1 MTTIKILL
9 LTLLIINNLS
19 ISITLEEGQ
28 KLKSTETVDL
38 YILNSLY
45 EGYLEIPKD
54 KKKIY
59 QIDAGSEGTYI
70 VLGYS
75 VEVNE
80 LGTVTPSNKTTYY
93 YEDGTVSDKFIP
105 NLPINKTS
113 SFFSTGSSIVMCKV
127 NDNNFNITVIV
138 HDYAQIYTEDI
149 LNNYVKENVKDKGTQ
164 LDQFTQ
170 ITEYISQYPYNP
182 NVESYISLIILKSG
196 NHWAYSSAIDFM
208 AKSAGIQSHMRVAEN
223 DGDEETILMS
233 VVALINDEFYVSKI
247 LFDETNNKNYTIY
260 PIPQG
265 YSIRK
270 SDEDENNIIIYQY
283 DGFEENII
291 IPNKLD
297 NKNVIGLDRKCFSNG
312 IKFSFTKISNIIIPE
327 GIISIGDET
336 FSDLYYLIEINFPK
350 SVRKIGYHVFD
361 GSSLENIYV
370 DKENNDFSSDEG
382 ILYNKNKTILI
393 NYPPGKYNEKFNVP
407 EGLEK
412 IGNYSF
418 YKNEY
423 IKTIS
428 LSKSLNYI
436 GREAFGDSSLE
447 EIYFKEDPPIIGEDA
462 FLYCIITI
470 YYPKNNKKWSSIIES
485 GEEYGSFYID
495 WVEVEGER
503 EEKEEEREEEKEE
516 REEEKEEREE
526 EIEEREEEKEDNEK
540 KNDGE
545 NKNKYE
551 EEPGESN
558 AIIWILI
565 VVGIVIILLAII
577 FLIIIKRKDKTS
589 ESIESLGGEGLLKEQ
604 NELSL

>member
-19 ISITLEEGQ
+19 TSITKEEGQ

-45 EGYLEIPKD
+45 DGYLEIPKD
-54 KKKIY
+54 KNKIY

-70 VLGYS
+70 VLGFS

-80 LGTVTPSNKTTYY
+80 LGTVTPSNRTTYY

-127 NDNNFNITVIV
+127 NDTDFNITVNV
-138 HDYAQIYTEDI
+138 YDYAQNYTEDT
-149 LNNYVKENVKDKGTQ
+149 LNNYVKDNVKDKGTQ

-182 NVESYISLIILKSG
+182 KVESYISLIILKSG
-196 NHWAYSSAIDFM
+196 NDWAYSSAIDFM

-247 LFDETNNKNYTIY
+247 LYDETNNKNYTIY
-260 PIPQG
+260 PIPKG
-265 YSIRK
+265 YSFRK
-270 SDEDENNIIIYQY
+270 SDEDENNVIIYQY
-283 DGFEENII
+283 DGFEENIT

-297 NKNVIGLDRKCFSNG
+297 NKNVIGLDKKCFSNG
-312 IKFSFTKISNIIIPE
+312 VKFSFTKISNIIIPE

-336 FSDLYYLIEINFPK
+336 FNDLYYLIEINFPK

-361 GSSLENIYV
+361 GSSVENIYV
-370 DKENNDFSSDEG
+370 DKDNNDFSSDEG

-393 NYPPGKYNEKFNVP
+393 NYPPGKYNENFNVP
-407 EGLEK
+407 KGLEK
-412 IGNYSF
+412 IENYSF

-423 IKTIS
+423 IMNIS

-436 GREAFGDSSLE
+436 GKEAFGDSTLE
-447 EIYFKEDPPIIGEDA
+447 EIYFKGDPPIIGEDA
-462 FLYCIITI
+462 FLFCSITI
-470 YYPKNNKKWSSIIES
+470 YYPKNNQKWSSIIES
-485 GEEYGSFYID
+485 GEEYGSFSID
-495 WVEVEGER
+495 WVGVEI
-503 EEKEEEREEEKEE
+503 KEEEEEEEK
-516 REEEKEEREE
+516 K
-526 EIEEREEEKEDNEK
+526 KDN
-540 KNDGE
+540 NDGE
-545 NKNKYE
+545 KKSDKPDNNNK

-565 VVGIVIILLAII
+565 VVGIIIILLAII

-589 ESIESLGGEGLLKEQ
+589 ENIESLGGEGLLKEQ